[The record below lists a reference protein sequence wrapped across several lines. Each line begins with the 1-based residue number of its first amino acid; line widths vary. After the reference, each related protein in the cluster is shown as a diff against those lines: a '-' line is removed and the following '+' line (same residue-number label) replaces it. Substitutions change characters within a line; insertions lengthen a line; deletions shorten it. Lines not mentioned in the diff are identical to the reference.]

1 MESELL
7 EQKKPV
13 HIVFDALDF
22 KWENVPAKKYDNFM
36 KMRDI
41 EADPD
46 CFQVEGY
53 PYMLQIEP
61 TNRCNLQCPLCP
73 AGTNRL
79 ERERRDLRLGE
90 FKAIIDDMEDYLLFL
105 ILWEWGEPFMHP
117 QLPEIISYA
126 HERDIKTLTSTNAH
140 FLHDEEYLKRILQS
154 GLTTLIVAI
163 DSLEQE
169 RYEVYRKKGNLSKAL
184 DGLER
189 LVRLKKELKSKTL
202 INLRMVIMKQ
212 NEHELPKIRNFA
224 KKVGVDIFT
233 VKTLNPSCGLDSE
246 DSLLVPA
253 DPKYRRYEYKPGTF
267 ERVREDTHCRKMW
280 FMCSISANGDVVPCG
295 YDYTCKLKVGNI
307 NERPL
312 SQLWNSE
319 EAYNLRKKLYDQK
332 DFIPICRECSINFK
346 LSAGGW
352 FPEAIDFRKNPIAA
366 RMLNEIYGYY
376 QKHGSLQQCAK
387 PFPALRKKFRQLRE
401 KYN

>member
-1 MESELL
+1 MEKHVTELA
-7 EQKKPV
+7 KPV

-22 KWENVPAKKYDNFM
+22 KWENVPAKKYENFL

-41 EADPD
+41 EADPNCLD
-46 CFQVEGY
+46 VDGY

-79 ERERRDLRLGE
+79 ERERRDLTLDE
-90 FKAIIDDMEDYLLFL
+90 FKSIIDDMEEYLLFL

-117 QLPEIISYA
+117 QLPELISYA

-169 RYEVYRKKGNLSKAL
+169 RYEVYRQKGNLSKAL
-184 DGLER
+184 DGLKR
-189 LVRLKKELKSKTL
+189 LVRLKRELKSETL

-212 NEHELPKIRNFA
+212 NEHELPRLRSFA
-224 KKVGVDIFT
+224 KKTGVDIFT
-233 VKTLNPSCGLDSE
+233 VKSLNPSCGLDSE
-246 DSLLVPA
+246 DSMLVPT
-253 DPKYRRYEYKPGTF
+253 DSRYRRYEYKPGTF

-295 YDYTCKLKVGNI
+295 YDYTCKLNVGNI
-307 NERPL
+307 NEKPL
-312 SQLWNSE
+312 SQIWNSE
-319 EAYNLRKKLYDQK
+319 EARSMRKKLYYQK
-332 DFIPICRECSINFK
+332 DMIPICRECSINFK

-352 FPEAIDFRKNPIAA
+352 FPEAIDFNKNRLAI
-366 RMLNEIYGYY
+366 RMLSGIYGYY
-376 QKHGSLQQCAK
+376 MRHESLQSLAK
-387 PFPALRKKFRQLRE
+387 PFPALRTKFRKLQE
-401 KYN
+401 KYR

>member
-1 MESELL
+1 LP
-7 EQKKPV
+7 EQEKPV

-22 KWENVPAKKYDNFM
+22 KWDDVPMKKYENFM

-46 CFQVEGY
+46 CLDVDGY

-61 TNRCNLQCPLCP
+61 TNRCNLKCPLCP

-79 ERERRDLRLGE
+79 ERERRDLTLDE
-90 FKAIIDDMEDYLLFL
+90 FKTIIDDMQDYLLFL

-117 QLPEIISYA
+117 QLPEIINYA

-169 RYEVYRKKGNLSKAL
+169 HYEVYRKKGNLFKAL
-184 DGLER
+184 EGLKK
-189 LVRLKKELKSKTL
+189 LVRLKKELKSETL

-224 KKVGVDIFT
+224 RQVGVDIFT

-246 DSLLVPA
+246 DSVLVPTN
-253 DPKYRRYEYKPGTF
+253 PKYRRYEYKPGTF

-280 FMCSISANGDVVPCG
+280 FMCSISANGDVIPCG
-295 YDYTCKLKVGNI
+295 YDYTCKLTVGNI
-307 NERPL
+307 NEKPL
-312 SQLWNSE
+312 SQIWNSE
-319 EAYNLRKKLYDQK
+319 EARNLRERLYYQK
-332 DFIPICRECSINFK
+332 DLIPICRECSINFK
-346 LSAGGW
+346 LTGGGW
-352 FPEAIDFRKNPIAA
+352 FPEAIVFNTSPPLV
-366 RMLNEIYGYY
+366 RMLDEIYGYY
-376 QKHGSLQQCAK
+376 EKHTILQLWAK
-387 PFPALRKKFRQLRE
+387 PFPALRKQFRLFRE